1 MTSELLRHSF
11 YIVVVHSLQFH
22 YLQHIKNKNYICIMC
37 CKLSAREGGGNK
49 IQRKISWINVK
60 PSKIYNFVRKR
71 IYLNRLIRLS
81 VRSGEQHQTDQR
93 FMLDTTVILDLWVD
107 HGFNLR
113 SFDQGN
119 SYINV
124 LFPIEARW
132 RFQYFSTAIVETT

>member
-1 MTSELLRHSF
+1 MTLELLRHSF
-11 YIVVVHSLQFH
+11 YIVVVHSLQFN
-22 YLQHIKNKNYICIMC
+22 YLQHIKNKIIFVLCVVNYQPG
-37 CKLSAREGGGNK
+37 RGGHK

-107 HGFNLR
+107 HGLNLR